1 MFYEVFIIIIFVEYS
16 FPIFD
21 TGEDEIK
28 LAISLSTKYKHFD
41 VHICR
46 NYLKLNATT
55 ENVEKVT
62 HNFSFNKN
70 YILHGTEISL
80 SALYIVAISSD
91 HVTLD
96 VLVNDNVTI
105 FPTPIHN
112 SENPYRTTYMY
123 HVITVCEVLGL
134 CQIAISTASK
144 DAVDITVNLK
154 MEYSSCI
161 IRLEN
166 ASYTNGDSFN
176 VTLSRY
182 YALQLQSHCDM
193 TGTLIQSR
201 KELSVLSGGIMTV
214 MGEGGKRQNFI
225 GSTIPF
231 SNAEQEYVVVGSNN
245 SLFGDIIK
253 ILTIEDNTML
263 NIHGNEMKI
272 NKPSTVINR
281 RIDHGEVLYVKADK
295 TIQISQLSRNYLY
308 HSVISSPLSFRS
320 IGLSFCDNDWVFITK
335 RKDTVV
341 NNAGKDNIIT
351 SNMIRIHG
359 SEYVMGEI
367 TDTNACSN
375 IQRQMVVVFYTKQ
388 SRYINLMVSE

>member
-1 MFYEVFIIIIFVEYS
+1 MIFFLIIFVEYS

-21 TGEDEIK
+21 TGEEEIT
-28 LAISLSTKYKHFD
+28 LALSLSTKYEHFD
-41 VHICR
+41 VHICF
-46 NYLKLNATT
+46 NYFEITRTNEDVKMFPHT
-55 ENVEKVT
+55 V
-62 HNFSFNKN
+62 SFNKN
-70 YILHGTEISL
+70 GTLNGTEISL
-80 SALYIVAISSD
+80 NALYIVVISTY

-96 VLVNDNVTI
+96 VIVNDPVTI
-105 FPTPIHN
+105 SPTPIHYY
-112 SENPYRTTYMY
+112 SYRTTYMY

-144 DAVDITVNLK
+144 DAFDITVNLK

-161 IRLEN
+161 IRLED
-166 ASYTNGDSFN
+166 ASYTDGDSFN

-193 TGTLIQSR
+193 SGTFIQSR

-231 SNAEQEYVVVGSNN
+231 SNAGQEYVVVGSNN

-253 ILTIEDNTML
+253 ILTIEVNTIL

-295 TIQISQLSRNYLY
+295 TIQISQLSQNYLS
-308 HSVISSPLSFRS
+308 HSVMSSLLPFRS
-320 IGLSFCDNDWVFITK
+320 FGLSFCDLDWVFIK
-335 RKDTVV
+335 KLKDNVV
-341 NNAGKDNIIT
+341 NNAVKDNSFT
-351 SNMIRIHG
+351 SDMIRIHG
-359 SEYVMGEI
+359 TEYVMSEF
-367 TDTNACSN
+367 TDSTCSN
-375 IQRQMVVVFYTKQ
+375 MQRHMVVVFNTKQ
-388 SRYINLMVSE
+388 SRYIELMVSE